1 MSSKVSSDSWTG
13 PPKWPED
20 AEIKEYAG
28 GCHCKK
34 FRFKFT
40 HPIFENGGMK
50 VTTCN
55 CSICNQHGLYNI
67 YVPQSRFELTSG
79 SEDEMSKYQL
89 AGKPSTHRFCP
100 NCGSNMIVRWGDL
113 VVVNVRAVDD
123 IDVKGL
129 DFFHLDGRNLF

>member
-1 MSSKVSSDSWTG
+1 MSSKASSDSWTG

-20 AEIKEYAG
+20 AEIKGYAG

-55 CSICNQHGLYNI
+55 CSICNQHGLYNMS
-67 YVPQSRFELTSG
+67 VDPLQELGAADAAPQL
-79 SEDEMSKYQL
+79 
-89 AGKPSTHRFCP
+89 
-100 NCGSNMIVRWGDL
+100 
-113 VVVNVRAVDD
+113 RATIPV
-123 IDVKGL
+123 
-129 DFFHLDGRNLF
+129 